1 MNNKVS
7 IDKKEKTTKITYGE
21 VYQKWFSLYRLSVK
35 DSTAISVNS
44 IFINHIL
51 PEVASYNIED
61 IGIDM
66 VQDLIIKWYSMV
78 KSYKNLKIQLSRV
91 FDYAVRL
98 EIIDKN
104 PCKLIIMPKAKEY
117 KIKKVKFWTKEELK
131 LFLDK
136 MELEGELKWYAF
148 FRLLAFSGIRKG
160 EALALKWQD
169 IDFRSREVYINKT
182 LTKTFTDN
190 KYIDLPKTRSS
201 IRHVDIDKK
210 TIDVLKQFWHVK
222 LNNKKKQKSDI
233 IFVNGNLNYFHPT
246 QPLKVLNR
254 MVKKYDLK
262 PMTVHGFRHTH
273 CSLLFESGASIK
285 EVQDRLGHSDIH
297 TTMNIYAHVSKT
309 KKIEVAK
316 KLATY
321 LAY

>member
-1 MNNKVS
+1 M
-7 IDKKEKTTKITYGE
+7 DKKITYGE

-35 DSTAISVNS
+35 DSSAIPVHSMFN
-44 IFINHIL
+44 NYIL
-51 PEVASYNIED
+51 PELASHNIQD

-66 VQDLIIKWYSMV
+66 VQDLVIKWHGMIKTYKTV
-78 KSYKNLKIQLSRV
+78 KMQMSRV
-91 FDYAVRL
+91 FDHAIRL
-98 EIIDKN
+98 EIINKN

-117 KIKKVKFWTKEELK
+117 KIKKIKFWTKEELK
-131 LFLDK
+131 MFLDK
-136 MELEGELKWYAF
+136 IELEGDLKWYAF

-190 KYIDLPKTRSS
+190 KYIDLPKTHSS
-201 IRHVDIDKK
+201 IRRVDIDKK
-210 TIDVLKQFWHVK
+210 TIDVLKEFWK
-222 LNNKKKQKSDI
+222 LKINNRKKKKYDI

-254 MVKKYDLK
+254 IVKKYSLK
-262 PMTVHGFRHTH
+262 PITVHGFRHTH
-273 CSLLFESGASIK
+273 CSLLFESGATIK

-321 LAY
+321 LSY